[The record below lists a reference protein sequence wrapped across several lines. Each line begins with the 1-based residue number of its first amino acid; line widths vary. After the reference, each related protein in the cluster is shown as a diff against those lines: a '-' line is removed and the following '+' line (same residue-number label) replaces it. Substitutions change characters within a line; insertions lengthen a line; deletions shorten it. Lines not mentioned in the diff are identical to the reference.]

1 MKNYIIALLVISLNL
16 FVTKSQSQIRNPL
29 KKAASLLKKGGNSLS
44 EDEVISGLKAALEK
58 GISKG
63 SDLASAEDGYFKNTK
78 IKIPFP
84 PEVKNVETKLRQI
97 GMSKQVD
104 RFILSLN
111 RGAEKAAKE
120 SKPIFVT
127 AIKSMTVKDAW
138 GILRGEDDAATQY
151 LNKTT
156 SPQLKGKFQP
166 IIKKSLD
173 EVNATKY
180 YADLINAYNKI
191 PFVKKVNPSLDEYAT
206 DKAIYG
212 LFVLIAEEE
221 AKIRKDP
228 LARTSEILK
237 KVFG

>member
-1 MKNYIIALLVISLNL
+1 MKNYIIALLVLSLN
-16 FVTKSQSQIRNPL
+16 FFATNSQSQIKNPL
-29 KKAASLLKKGGNSLS
+29 KKAASLLKGDNSLS

-63 SDLASAEDGYFKNTK
+63 SDQASAEDGYFKNTK

-84 PEVKNVETKLRQI
+84 PDVKNVETKLRQI

-120 SKPIFVT
+120 SKPIFVS
-127 AIKSMTVKDAW
+127 AIKSMTVQDAW
-138 GILRGEDDAATQY
+138 GILKGEDDAATQY

-156 SPQLKGKFQP
+156 SPQLKAKFQP

-212 LFVLIAEEE
+212 LFVLIAEELPE
-221 AKIRKDP
+221 P
-228 LARTSEILK
+228 LQILN
-237 KVFG
+237 